1 MRILKRDGR
10 LENLSFDKVLFRLK
24 NLQEREPK
32 LTNVLVDKL
41 AQKVISRIYDGVSSV
56 ELDEFAAQL
65 AIEMR
70 FESSEYEA
78 LTTRIV
84 ISNLHKQIP
93 KTFSETSQ
101 LLFTEG
107 KVNEEYNNF
116 VQENKDILD
125 KNINYTKDYTYDY
138 FAFKTLEKSYLFKSN
153 GQIVECPQY
162 LLMRTAVGVHY
173 KTRDLENILRTYFM
187 LSNKFFTHASPTL
200 YNAGTTREQ
209 LVSCFLLG
217 IEDSMQ
223 GIYKCIGDCALISKF
238 AGGIGV
244 HISNIRSQGSKVKG
258 TNGSSDGIVK
268 MLKVFESMALHAN
281 QGSRRPGSVA
291 MYIEPWHADIFEF
304 LELPLK
310 SGDEKKRAR
319 DLFYALWVPDLFMKC
334 VEQDLEWYLMSGDDC
349 PGLPDVYGQE
359 FENLY
364 NSYVSLGKYK
374 KVVKARDIWDKIL
387 ISQIETGMPYMTYKD
402 TVNERSNQKNI
413 GTIKSS
419 NLCVT
424 GDTLVYTQTGYYPI
438 KELVGKNVNVWNG
451 EAFSPVVPVQTS
463 KSSKVYSL
471 KFNDGSE
478 LKCTDYHKFYLQDGS
493 CVEAKNLT
501 KDHELLLKPFGK
513 MNCTLEVPVQFEH
526 GWQKKGSDVPIN
538 SNEHVKL
545 NWLSNLFESSI
556 TTLNA
561 ESTELLI
568 VNIDKSFLQNVVYLL
583 RSLGVNSDL
592 VISEIKAKD
601 TIVAHTLVIKS
612 YDILE
617 FLPKEQLQGSRNYQ
631 QLRLTAAS
639 AVPAAS
645 TGRSPLKLVS
655 RYYYSTEP
663 VYCFTEKSK
672 GMGVF
677 NGILTG
683 NCNEINIYSDEKE
696 YGCCN
701 LASISLP
708 AFVEPDGKTFNFHKL
723 GETVNQIVINLNNI
737 IDINYYPVPETEKSN
752 KSHRPIG
759 IGVQGFANLMYALKI
774 PFESQEARDL
784 NVQIFET
791 IYYFSL
797 KASNELAK
805 VHGKYSTF
813 DGSPFSKGI
822 FQFDYC
828 GQHLLTGRYN
838 WDALRESI
846 KQFGTR
852 NSLLTACM
860 PTASTSNIMN
870 NFESF
875 EPATHNI
882 FTRNVTS
889 GTYSIVNKYLL
900 KDLNDLGIWNDELFN
915 KFKKNYGSIQN
926 IPEIPDDLKTVY
938 KDVFEI
944 SQKALIDLSADR
956 QHFIDQSQSLNIYFE
971 NPTIRKLTS
980 MHFYGWKAG
989 LKTGLYYLRSSSA
1002 SDAAQFT
1009 VDTTATTEAVVNE
1022 PSPEQLACSLENREN
1037 CEMCS
1042 G

>member
-116 VQENKDILD
+116 VQENKDVLD

-387 ISQIETGMPYMTYKD
+387 ISQIETGMPYITYKD

-419 NLCVT
+419 NLCVA

-438 KELVGKNVNVWNG
+438 KELVGKKVNVWNG
-451 EAFSPVVPVQTS
+451 EEFSEVVPVQTS
-463 KSSKVYSL
+463 KSAKVYSL

-478 LKCTDYHKFYLQDGS
+478 LKCTEYHKFYLQDGS
-493 CVEAKNLT
+493 CIQAKNLT

-513 MNCTLEVPVQFEH
+513 MNCTLDDPVQFEH
-526 GWQKKGSDVPIN
+526 GWQQKGSDVPIN

-545 NWLSNLFESSI
+545 NWLSNLFGSSI
-556 TTLNA
+556 TTLN
-561 ESTELLI
+561 EDSTELLI

-592 VISEIKAKD
+592 VISEIKAKE
-601 TIVAHTLVIKS
+601 TIVAYTLVIKS
-612 YDILE
+612 DDILK
-617 FLPKEQLQGSRNYQ
+617 FLPKEQLQGSLNYQ
-631 QLRLTAAS
+631 QLTLAAP
-639 AVPAAS
+639 ADAAS
-645 TGRSPLKLVS
+645 TGRSPLKLES

-708 AFVEPDGKTFNFHKL
+708 AFVEPSGKTFNFNKL

-900 KDLNDLGIWNDELFN
+900 KDLNDLGLWNDELFN

-944 SQKALIDLSADR
+944 SQKTLIDLSADR